1 MIWASLLLLLP
12 AWGLQHDL
20 SYEKIPQH
28 LTTEGSSTGAAWTK
42 FSNGEQLT
50 LRYECEPK
58 IGCSTHPSSAVFE
71 FEKGQL
77 ISATLDFSRERGPRT
92 RDIRDVFQEASRKL
106 GRVVASGRS
115 VGRVL
120 HYYTFKGMTVALA
133 QDGDG
138 GQAKIY
144 VDRYNPIGLAEI
156 AAFGGPSTLG
166 GFPGAQEYRSGF
178 AALLDK
184 QWQKAVNAFGQVLE
198 VKPNRLTQQF
208 RKQTEFILAM
218 SIAAALKSEFEAGL
232 STTQSWKEKADRALQ
247 RARSLAPSLKP
258 QLDQL
263 SEQFN
268 SDRP

>member
-28 LTTEGSSTGAAWTK
+28 LTTEGTSTGAAWTK

-92 RDIRDVFQEASRKL
+92 RDIRDVFQEASKAWSRCCQWSQC
-106 GRVVASGRS
+106 RSGH
-115 VGRVL
+115 

-166 GFPGAQEYRSGF
+166 GFQVPKNIAQASQLCSTSNGKKPSTP
-178 AALLDK
+178 L
-184 QWQKAVNAFGQVLE
+184 
-198 VKPNRLTQQF
+198 VK
-208 RKQTEFILAM
+208 
-218 SIAAALKSEFEAGL
+218 S
-232 STTQSWKEKADRALQ
+232 
-247 RARSLAPSLKP
+247 
-258 QLDQL
+258 
-263 SEQFN
+263 
-268 SDRP
+268 